1 MYIYACELFFVK
13 LPSHNCIFNKQMH
26 MYLVN
31 IE

>member
-1 MYIYACELFFVK
+1 MNTHVCELFFVK
-13 LPSHNCIFNKQMH
+13 LASHNCIFDKQMH